1 MCKNNQRMKTN
12 FSHRRLMRL
21 TGTLIYLIISCDLTD
36 KSYSYRNVVFTCLE
50 SSAIY
55 GLFLNGFFKKC

>member
-1 MCKNNQRMKTN
+1 
-12 FSHRRLMRL
+12 MRL

-36 KSYSYRNVVFTCLE
+36 KSYLYRNVVFACLE

-55 GLFLNGFFKKC
+55 CLFLNGFFKKC